1 VGAYGFVD
9 LRIGVG
15 HMRSLFGNAVLL
27 LTVAVIL
34 WLLRP
39 ISMIAAVVWIG
50 FGDWRAVAFC
60 LAAGWAADHAY
71 FRLLEL

>member
-1 VGAYGFVD
+1 MGPHGFVD
-9 LRIGVG
+9 LWIGVG
-15 HMRSLFGNAVLL
+15 YMRSLLGNAVLL

-39 ISMIAAVVWIG
+39 ICMIAAVVWIG

-71 FRLLEL
+71 FRLLEI